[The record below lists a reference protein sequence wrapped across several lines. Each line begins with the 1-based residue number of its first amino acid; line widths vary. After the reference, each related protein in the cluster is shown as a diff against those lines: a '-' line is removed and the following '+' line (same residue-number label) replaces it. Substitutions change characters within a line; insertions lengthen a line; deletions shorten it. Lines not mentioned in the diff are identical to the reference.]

1 MLITDNDKTIKL
13 SKRLSCELLS
23 VNRSGTYYKPVESDN
38 TEIKDKIYDIWSN
51 RNEKGY
57 RVITKEM
64 REQFN
69 IIVNHKKVIK
79 LMRELKIKGIMPKT
93 NLSKNNT
100 SYCKYPYLLQNMN
113 ITRVNQAWCTDI
125 TYIKLPTGTVYLTAM
140 LDIYSRAILGYEISN
155 TLDKSFC
162 LDLLQRCLKK
172 YGAPDIINTDQ
183 GVQYTSHEWI
193 SILQQNNIAISMDGK
208 GRWADNIWVERFW
221 RTIKYESCFMYGADN
236 LVALKQQIK
245 DYVHYYNHARLH
257 SSINYKTPMAT
268 YARGLDN
275 VEINT
280 LDEIGLYCS
289 LDNYKKKVERYKQL
303 YKKVA

>member
-1 MLITDNDKTIKL
+1 MITDNDNTIKL

-23 VNRSGTYYKPVESDN
+23 VNRSGTYYQPVKPDN
-38 TEIKDKIYDIWSN
+38 TEIKNKIYDIWSN

-57 RVITKEM
+57 RIITKEM
-64 REQFN
+64 RQQFN
-69 IIVNHKKVIK
+69 VVINHKKVIK
-79 LMRELKIKGIMPKT
+79 LMRELKIKGIMPKA

-100 SYCKYPYLLQNMN
+100 SYHKFPYLLQNMN

-125 TYIKLPTGTVYLTAM
+125 TYIKLPTGTVYLTVM
-140 LDIYSRAILGYEISN
+140 LDIYSRAILDYEISN

-162 LDLLQRCLKK
+162 IDLLQRCLKT

-208 GRWADNIWVERFW
+208 GRWADNIWIERFW

-236 LVALKQQIK
+236 LVTLKQQIK
-245 DYVHYYNHARLH
+245 DYVKYYNNTRLH
-257 SSINYKTPMAT
+257 SAIGYKNPMAVYQHGFENIKT
-268 YARGLDN
+268 QQIHD
-275 VEINT
+275 T
-280 LDEIGLYCS
+280 GLYCS
-289 LDNYKKKVERYKQL
+289 IDDYKKKIERYKDL
-303 YKKVA
+303 YKNVA